1 MNGAFFMLR
10 RGRRLLWIWDEDK
23 GGDIWVLQIL
33 WVGWV

>member
-1 MNGAFFMLR
+1 MLR
-10 RGRRLLWIWDEDK
+10 RVRRLLWIWDEDK

>member
-1 MNGAFFMLR
+1 MNGVIFYAEER
-10 RGRRLLWIWDEDK
+10 RRLLWIWDEDK